1 MDFIVKS
8 SSLIQSKTLLQL
20 QCSSKEMIL
29 TCTKSVLTEIFN
41 VAKYMNI
48 CCENECE
55 GDQRDDDRKGVHR

>member
-1 MDFIVKS
+1 MNFIVKS

-29 TCTKSVLTEIFN
+29 TKSVLAEIFN
-41 VAKYMNI
+41 VAKYLNI

>member
-1 MDFIVKS
+1 MNFIVKS

-29 TCTKSVLTEIFN
+29 TKSVLAEIFN
-41 VAKYMNI
+41 VAKYLNI

-55 GDQRDDDRKGVHR
+55 GVQRGDAHKGVHR